1 MDIMKGRKVGQIE
14 VTLSEMQIIVK
25 MSGEGHTRR
34 EIAEAIHR
42 SINTVWRYQQK
53 FNLI

>member
-1 MDIMKGRKVGQIE
+1 MKGRKVGQIE
-14 VTLSEMQIIVK
+14 VTVLEMETIVK
-25 MSGEGHTRR
+25 MTNEGATRR
-34 EIAEAIHR
+34 SIAEAINR